1 MLQIKDYNSICQAL
15 QLGTYINSSKSNLQ
29 IENKEIELY
38 F

>member
-15 QLGTYINSSKSNLQ
+15 QLGTYVNRSKSNLQ
-29 IENKEIELY
+29 IENEEIKLY